1 MVKRHYIANFQHKGD
16 RSDPDNYR
24 GITIP
29 SCFGKLFT
37 AVLNARLNIYLEDSN
52 LMCEEQAGY
61 PKNNSTIDHI
71 FNLKCLIDL
80 YLFRGKNYSV
90 PSLTTRKPLFQ

>member
-1 MVKRHYIANFQHKGD
+1 MFTTGIVPDKWSKGIISPIFKHKGD
-16 RSDPDNYR
+16 RSDHDNYR

-71 FNLKCLIDL
+71 FTLN
-80 YLFRGKNYSV
+80 V
-90 PSLTTRKPLFQ
+90 